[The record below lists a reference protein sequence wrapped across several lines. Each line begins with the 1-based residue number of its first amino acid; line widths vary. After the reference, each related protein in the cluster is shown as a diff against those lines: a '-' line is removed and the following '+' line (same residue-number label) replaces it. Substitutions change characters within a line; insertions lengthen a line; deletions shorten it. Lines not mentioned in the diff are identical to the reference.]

1 MLKRIVYLLSAFS
14 VLAAQAFA
22 QSPNTS
28 TIIVFV
34 VDQSAAVVKD
44 ASVSVTNNQTGAV
57 RESTSGVDG
66 AATFPALS
74 LTGTYTIRVTK
85 PGFVADDVTGLALR
99 AGETA
104 SVRVKLVASG
114 ASQTTMS
121 GLRNTIFRSAHAIAL
136 WKIAS
141 CDAPDAANRMLP

>member
-14 VLAAQAFA
+14 VLSAQALA

-114 ASQTTMS
+114 GKSEVTVYGTNQGVRADPQIGQRMDSPAIDIEASTNP
-121 GLRNTIFRSAHAIAL
+121 L
-136 WKIAS
+136 
-141 CDAPDAANRMLP
+141 

>member
-1 MLKRIVYLLSAFS
+1 MLKKIAYLLSAFS
-14 VLAAQAFA
+14 VLSAQALA

-85 PGFVADDVTGLALR
+85 PGFVADDVTGLTLR

-104 SVRVKLVASG
+104 SV
-114 ASQTTMS
+114 
-121 GLRNTIFRSAHAIAL
+121 
-136 WKIAS
+136 
-141 CDAPDAANRMLP
+141 

>member
-1 MLKRIVYLLSAFS
+1 MLKKIVFLLIAFAIFS
-14 VLAAQAFA
+14 THAFA

-34 VDQSAAVVKD
+34 VDQLGAVVKD
-44 ASVSVTNNQTGAV
+44 ATVSVTNNQTGAV
-57 RESTSGVDG
+57 RESASGVDG

-99 AGETA
+99 AGED
-104 SVRVKLVASG
+104 R
-114 ASQTTMS
+114 
-121 GLRNTIFRSAHAIAL
+121 FRSREAGGE
-136 WKIAS
+136 
-141 CDAPDAANRMLP
+141 RRQE